1 MTIKGLQLGI
11 ISYKYE
17 GYLQALV
24 GICKS
29 FVINV
34 LRVETLERSDD
45 TKVYQLLGVVK
56 RAINIK
62 ERFGRENK
70 RKLLEGSVQ
79 LVFSNDRAENTLK
92 SLISKDKL
100 ASARLHYF
108 EDVLDTQ
115 KQFRNGKQCTGW

>member
-1 MTIKGLQLGI
+1 MYIEYKHLNGLH
-11 ISYKYE
+11 
-17 GYLQALV
+17 
-24 GICKS
+24 
-29 FVINV
+29 
-34 LRVETLERSDD
+34 D
-45 TKVYQLLGVVK
+45 TKFYQLLGVVK

-100 ASARLHYF
+100 ASALGFTISRMCLTHKSSL
-108 EDVLDTQ
+108 ETVNNALV
-115 KQFRNGKQCTGW
+115 GE

>member
-1 MTIKGLQLGI
+1 MNGLH
-11 ISYKYE
+11 
-17 GYLQALV
+17 
-24 GICKS
+24 
-29 FVINV
+29 
-34 LRVETLERSDD
+34 D

>member
-1 MTIKGLQLGI
+1 MNGLH
-11 ISYKYE
+11 
-17 GYLQALV
+17 
-24 GICKS
+24 
-29 FVINV
+29 
-34 LRVETLERSDD
+34 D

-108 EDVLDTQ
+108 EDVLDAE
-115 KQFRNGKQCTGW
+115 KQFRNCKQCTGW